1 MCSEL
6 LRTALDLSDKQLDE
20 YLEFS
25 ERALLVPDDAERRD
39 KSKQQFECLVDL
51 GSESINKRYR
61 AGSTS
66 FPLDGA

>member
-1 MCSEL
+1 MRTVKNYFRRIHPCKVDPHAIPQLMYSEL

-39 KSKQQFECLVDL
+39 KSKQHLE
-51 GSESINKRYR
+51 
-61 AGSTS
+61 
-66 FPLDGA
+66 